1 MPKAKK
7 LKSGSWNVMVFSHME
22 GNKRKYASFTA
33 STKDEALLM
42 AAEFKAGKKR
52 SVRHDLKVSE
62 AVSGYIAAK
71 EGVLSP
77 ATVRGYRGLVHYYE
91 EIGQKRVRSLS
102 NEDMQLFVSDLSK
115 RVAPKS
121 VRNVYG
127 FLVSCIRFYKPDA
140 VYSVTLPQM
149 VEHRPT
155 SPEGEDIKK
164 LCDASTG
171 QLHTCILLGIRGM
184 RRGEICALKYEDIKD
199 GVAHIHADMVK
210 SASGEWI
217 YKEMPKTS
225 GSDRF
230 VRVPDLG
237 KGEGFIVKWTPDSV
251 TKRFIELR
259 KSVGV
264 NIRFHDLR
272 HFFASTGAL
281 IMPDIYLA
289 DMGGWSR
296 KMSSSVMKSVYQN
309 NMESM
314 SEYYSQVMEQKL
326 REIAESRSI

>member
-1 MPKAKK
+1 MKAKK
-7 LKSGSWNVMVFSHME
+7 LRSGSWNVMVFSHVE

-33 STKDEALLM
+33 PTKDEALLM

-91 EIGQKRVRSLS
+91 EIGQKRVKSLT
-102 NEDMQLFVSDLSK
+102 NEDMQFFVSDLSK

-121 VRNVYG
+121 VRNIYG
-127 FLVSCIRFYKPDA
+127 LLVSCIRFYKPDA
-140 VYSVTLPQM
+140 VYSVTLPPM
-149 VEHRPT
+149 VEYRPT
-155 SPEGEDIKK
+155 SPEDDDIKK
-164 LCDASTG
+164 LCDAATG
-171 QLHTCILLGIRGM
+171 QLRTCILLGIRGM
-184 RRGEICALKYEDIKD
+184 RRGEICALKYEDIEN

-237 KGEGFIVKWTPDSV
+237 EGEGFIVKWTPDSV

-309 NMESM
+309 NMESL

>member
-1 MPKAKK
+1 MKAKK
-7 LKSGSWNVMVFSHME
+7 LRSGSWNVMVFSHME
-22 GNKRKYASFTA
+22 GSKRKYASFTA
-33 STKDEALLM
+33 PTKDEALLM

-91 EIGQKRVRSLS
+91 EIGQKRVRSLT

-115 RVAPKS
+115 KVAPKS
-121 VRNVYG
+121 VRNIYG
-127 FLVSCIRFYKPDA
+127 LLVSCIRFYKPDA
-140 VYSVTLPQM
+140 VYSVTLPQV
-149 VEHRPT
+149 VEYRAT
-155 SPEGEDIKK
+155 SPEDEDIKK
-164 LCDASTG
+164 LCDASSG

-199 GVAHIHADMVK
+199 GIAHIHADMVK

-237 KGEGFIVKWTPDSV
+237 EDSV

>member
-22 GNKRKYASFTA
+22 NGKRKYVSITA
-33 STKDEALLM
+33 PSKAEAELR

-77 ATVRGYRGLVHYYE
+77 ATVRGYKRLVNYYE
-91 EIGQKRVRSLS
+91 DIGRKRVRALT
-102 NEDMQLFVSDLSK
+102 NEDMQIFVSDLSK
-115 RVAPKS
+115 NVSPKS
-121 VRNVYG
+121 VRNIYG
-127 FLVSCIRFYKPDA
+127 FLVSCVRFYAPGTA
-140 VYSVTLPQM
+140 FSVTLPPM
-149 VEHRPT
+149 VEYRPT
-155 SPEGEDIKK
+155 SPEDDDIKK
-164 LCDASTG
+164 LCDAATG
-171 QLHTCILLGIRGM
+171 QLRTCILLGIRGM

-217 YKEMPKTS
+217 YKEIPKTS

-237 KGEGFIVKWTPDSV
+237 KGEGFIVKWTPDTV

>member
-1 MPKAKK
+1 MKAKK
-7 LKSGSWNVMVFSHME
+7 LRSGSWNVLVFSHME

-33 STKDEALLM
+33 PTKDEALLM

-62 AVSGYIAAK
+62 AVDGYIRAK

-77 ATVRGYRGLVHYYE
+77 ATIRGYKRLVNYYE
-91 EIGQKRVRSLS
+91 DIGRKRVRALT
-102 NEDMQLFVSDLSK
+102 NEDMQIFVSDLSK
-115 RVAPKS
+115 DVSPKS
-121 VRNVYG
+121 VRNIYG
-127 FLVSCIRFYKPDA
+127 FLVSCIRFYAPGTA
-140 VYSVTLPQM
+140 FSVTLPPM
-149 VEHRPT
+149 VEYRPT
-155 SPEGEDIKK
+155 SPEDDDIKK
-164 LCDASTG
+164 LCDAATG

-217 YKEMPKTS
+217 YKEIPKTS

-237 KGEGFIVKWTPDSV
+237 EGEGFIVKWTPDTV

>member
-91 EIGQKRVRSLS
+91 EIGHKRVRSLS
-102 NEDMQLFVSDLSK
+102 NEDMQLFVSDLSEK
-115 RVAPKS
+115 VAPKS
-121 VRNVYG
+121 VRNIYG

-149 VEHRPT
+149 VEYRAT
-155 SPEGEDIKK
+155 SPEDEDIKK
-164 LCDASTG
+164 LCDASSG

-237 KGEGFIVKWTPDSV
+237 EGEGFIVKWTPDSV

-326 REIAESRSI
+326 REIAESRSV

>member
-1 MPKAKK
+1 MKAKK
-7 LKSGSWNVMVFSHME
+7 LPSGSWNVLVFSHME

-33 STKDEALLM
+33 VTKNEALLA

-62 AVSGYIAAK
+62 AVDGYIKAK
-71 EGVLSP
+71 DGVLSP

-91 EIGQKRVRSLS
+91 PVAQKRVRTLS
-102 NEDMQLFVSDLSK
+102 NEDLQTFVSNLSK
-115 RVAPKS
+115 TVSPKS
-121 VRNVYG
+121 VRNIYG
-127 FLVSCIRFYKPDA
+127 FLVSCIRFYDPSA
-140 VYSVTLPQM
+140 QYSVTMPQM
-149 VEHRPT
+149 VEYRPA
-155 SPEGEDIKK
+155 SPEDEDIKK
-164 LCDASTG
+164 LCAAATG
-171 QLHTCILLGIRGM
+171 QMRTCILLGIRGM

-210 SASGEWI
+210 DEHGEWI
-217 YKEMPKTS
+217 YKEMPKT
-225 GSDRF
+225 GDSDRF
-230 VRVPDLG
+230 LRVPDLG
-237 KGEGFIVKWTPDSV
+237 EGEGFIVKWTPDTV

-296 KMSSSVMKSVYQN
+296 KMTSSVMKSVYQN
-309 NMESM
+309 NKESM
-314 SEYYSQVMEQKL
+314 SEHYSQLMEEKL
-326 REIAESRSI
+326 AEITEGRDA